1 MKLRK
6 VVLLLTMLYLPTAQV
21 AAQPPAHPEGAT
33 PSRHSKRLVPS
44 YGKLPL
50 VFELSEAQ
58 DDRPTHFL
66 SRAPGYSLCLTAD
79 EAVLALHTNAGS
91 TQSRPSGL
99 SARRISPGTVALR
112 MKLLRA
118 NRKATFHGLGEM
130 PGKVNY
136 FLGNDPK
143 KWRTNVPTFGRV
155 EYKEVYPGIDLI
167 YRGNHRQLEYDFVVA
182 QGADPGN
189 IELQFQGAENTQV
202 DRRGDLLIRL
212 AGTTIRQPRPVVY
225 QKIGGTRRNVNGAY
239 VMSGKD
245 RVRFRLASYDRTH
258 TLIIDPKLSYST
270 FLGGSDEDRGLAIAV
285 DTLGNVYVTGGTAST
300 DFPIT
305 SNAPEP
311 GFSGGIEDAFVTKL
325 NPSGSALLYST
336 YIGGSGTDF
345 GLGIAVDSAGNAYVT
360 GYTDSTDFPATA
372 GAFQTSSAGGFG
384 DAFVYKLNPSGSA
397 LVYSTYVGG
406 SQSDEGSAIAVDRTG
421 NAYVSGQSLS
431 SDFPVTHGALQT
443 SFGGVEDA
451 TVFKLNA
458 SGSALVY
465 STYLGGSSDE
475 TASGIAV
482 DSSGNAYVTGF
493 TESTDF
499 RTTPGALQETFGGDG
514 DAFVSK
520 LNPTG
525 SALVYSS
532 YLGGSSGDSSTS
544 IAIDATGNAYVVGE
558 TISTDFPTTSGAL
571 QTTADGT
578 NEGFVTK
585 LNTTGSHLAYS
596 TYLGGSGGF
605 TSADSIAVDAL
616 GNAYVTGATF
626 SAHFPVTLGAFQTS
640 YAGCGDAFLSRVNAG
655 GSMLLYSTY
664 LGGSGVP
671 DCEEDE
677 DGQGVAVD
685 NAGNAYVTGP
695 TESTNFPT
703 TPGAFQTA
711 FGGGFSDAFV
721 SKFSFG
727 IGPPRKIQDCK
738 KGGWRK
744 FTIPSKFKNQGDC
757 VSFVTTGK

>member
-1 MKLRK
+1 MKLRE
-6 VVLLLTMLYLPTAQV
+6 VIPLLTMFYLSIAHV
-21 AAQPPAHPEGAT
+21 AAQTPAQPEGAAA
-33 PSRHSKRLVPS
+33 PQQSKQVVPS

-50 VFELSEAQ
+50 FFEFRQAQ
-58 DDRPTHFL
+58 DDRPAHFVF
-66 SRAPGYSLCLTAD
+66 RTPGYSLCLTAD
-79 EAVLALHTNAGS
+79 EAVLALRANPGS
-91 TQSRPSGL
+91 TQSRPAGF
-99 SARRISPGTVALR
+99 SACRTSADSVVMR
-112 MKLLRA
+112 MKLLGA
-118 NRKATFHGLGEM
+118 NRMATFHGVGEM

-143 KWRTNVPTFGRV
+143 KWRTNLPTFERV

-167 YRGNHRQLEYDFVVA
+167 YRGNHRQLEYDFVVG

-189 IELQFQGAENTQV
+189 IELQFQGAENTEV

-212 AGTTIRQPRPVVY
+212 AGTTVRQPRPVVY
-225 QKIGGTRRNVNGAY
+225 QKIAGTRHNLHGAY

-245 RVRFRLASYDRTH
+245 RVRFRLARYDRTH
-258 TLIIDPKLSYST
+258 ALIIDPKLSYST
-270 FLGGSDEDRGLAIAV
+270 FLGGSDEDRGLAITV

-311 GFSGGIEDAFVTKL
+311 GFSGGIEDTFVTKL

-336 YIGGSGTDF
+336 YVGGSGTDF

-384 DAFVYKLNPSGSA
+384 DAFVYKLNASGSA

-406 SQSDEGSAIAVDRTG
+406 SQSDEGREIAVDRSG
-421 NAYVSGQSLS
+421 SAYISGQTLS

-465 STYLGGSSDE
+465 STYLGGSSDD
-475 TASGIAV
+475 AARGIAV
-482 DSSGNAYVTGF
+482 DSAGNAFVTGF

-499 RTTPGALQETFGGDG
+499 PTTPGALQETFGGEF

-532 YLGGSSGDSSTS
+532 YLGGSSGDSSTG
-544 IAIDATGNAYVVGE
+544 IAIDATGNAYVVGQ
-558 TISTDFPTTSGAL
+558 TVSTDFPTTSGAL

-578 NEGFVTK
+578 NEGFISK
-585 LNTTGSHLAYS
+585 LDTTGSHLGYS
-596 TYLGGSGGF
+596 TYLGGTGGY
-605 TSADSIAVDAL
+605 TQADSIAVDAV
-616 GNAYVTGATF
+616 GNAYVTGVTF
-626 SAHFPVTLGAFQTS
+626 SAHFPVTLGAFQTN

-677 DGQGVAVD
+677 EGEGVAVD
-685 NAGNAYVTGP
+685 NAGNAYLTGP

-727 IGPPRKIQDCK
+727 IGPPGRIQDCK
-738 KGGWRK
+738 KGGWKR